1 MKILAFVDNHGDQKT
16 LDTVKKKTNDVD
28 VLVCAGDITIF
39 EDKLKSTIKEL
50 ADIGKPLIIVH
61 GNHEF
66 ATNMSKIC
74 SLYENV
80 HFIHEAYCIIDEVL
94 FLGYGGGGFSTIDK
108 KFDDITKEFKK
119 ILKKNPKKK
128 VVLVTHAPP
137 HKTKL
142 DMLDNQHFGNKSIY
156 NFIVEEQPML
166 SISGHFHE
174 TAGMIDKIDKTLVV
188 NPGQEGKLLLI

>member
-1 MKILAFVDNHGDQKT
+1 MKILAFVDNHGDQKS
-16 LDTVKKKTNDVD
+16 LDIVAKKTHDVD